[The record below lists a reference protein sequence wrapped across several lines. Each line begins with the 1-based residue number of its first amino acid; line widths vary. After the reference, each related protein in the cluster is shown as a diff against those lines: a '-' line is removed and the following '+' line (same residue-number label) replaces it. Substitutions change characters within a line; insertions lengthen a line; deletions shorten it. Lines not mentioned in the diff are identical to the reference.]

1 MNATLY
7 NELLELIH
15 PYHGPRNLDPDSTP
29 GVFRDLLKWLGYSRD
44 KLSHP
49 QLPTVDEVR
58 REATERSSDVFE
70 KWKRLHDLLLHHEA
84 VIRKR
89 WLKKTQEQRK
99 RVLLSAWPGMAT
111 SHRPDYQAFRK
122 DPTADRL
129 FGLPRLI
136 RPLQTT
142 TPYRNEFLYPYIN
155 LEDLLKTN
163 NLLLFLNSR
172 GHNKPDEFAY
182 FDSKTHHLG
191 RSTGAIQ
198 PAYLHGYT
206 MLLTDQTT
214 PTTYG
219 RLIKWG
225 RELEGFMQMLYG
237 TGFQPGEGLL
247 VLEIQQTLLGFL
259 VRCAESILHDLLPL
273 QPQNSIPSALLTPA
287 SITQHNTEWPSVAVT
302 VAEAPY
308 RVPVHFDFPRIQSLV
323 DAKFSEAEDHI
334 WSLRE
339 DPGYFQDVLR
349 EWGEHRHEQLQD
361 SNGKLHSTL
370 GKPEFWDRVQREAII
385 HAYLRFTMW
394 DLARKDLSEF
404 ANVRAQCGPRIR
416 LGTDEPNAYEEALYK
431 FWLAATDMRQ
441 QCLQTFHRGTPCS
454 PPLRKY
460 YYRKR
465 NHDPHD
471 SVFYDIQIK
480 DVGMYNYFLWLL
492 EHLTHEDQI
501 EFCGFSELLD
511 ELERTTRSSSQG
523 PGNSHHQPI
532 SSWVAACLSDLAVV
546 SELERQLNCHQP
558 RVVPCC
564 DRDDDELKQRWM
576 PSFWVEGI
584 LMEADLELKN
594 AGTPLSKFNYPSAKA
609 RTATTVAQLQEAEK
623 YLDIFW
629 KQIDEYFMGRMEQSL
644 HDSVGIVNPRE
655 LERTPKWVEPAPLT
669 TSKESPAVAVSEL
682 FTTFTIDEQSSEP
695 QDISPTKAKV
705 KTRGIAIP
713 SELEVHES
721 SDIPLAPTP
730 PPTIPVSKRAYKIFS
745 SLFHDPTQDIP
756 PGEIPWTDF
765 LHALSSAGFSI
776 EKQHGSAWLF
786 SPPDSSQRPIIFHE
800 PHPSSKIPIQIFRRY
815 GRRLR
820 LAYDWNADTFSI
832 AR

>member
-1 MNATLY
+1 MNATLS
-7 NELLELIH
+7 NELLESIH
-15 PYHGPRNLDPDSTP
+15 PYRGPRSLDPDSTP

-44 KLSHP
+44 KLPHP

-99 RVLLSAWPGMAT
+99 RVLLSAWPSMAT
-111 SHRPDYQAFRK
+111 SHRPDYQAFQK

-136 RPLQTT
+136 RPLRTT

-172 GHNKPDEFAY
+172 GHNKPDVFAY

-259 VRCAESILHDLLPL
+259 LRCAENILHDLLPL

-287 SITQHNTEWPSVAVT
+287 SITQHNTEWPSVAAT
-302 VAEAPY
+302 VSEAPY

-370 GKPEFWDRVQREAII
+370 GKPEFWGRVQREAII
-385 HAYLRFTMW
+385 NAYLRFTMW

-404 ANVRAQCGPRIR
+404 ANVRAQYGSRIR
-416 LGTDEPNAYEEALYK
+416 LGRDEPNAYEEALYK

-454 PPLRKY
+454 PPLRNY

-465 NHDPHD
+465 NRDPHD

-523 PGNSHHQPI
+523 SGNSHHQPI

-564 DRDDDELKQRWM
+564 DRDEDELKQRWM

-584 LMEADLELKN
+584 LMEADLELEN

-609 RTATTVAQLQEAEK
+609 RTATTVAQLREAEK
-623 YLDIFW
+623 YLDLFW
-629 KQIDEYFMGRMEQSL
+629 KRIDEYFMGREGQSL
-644 HDSVGIVNPRE
+644 HDYVGIVNPRE
-655 LERTPKWVEPAPLT
+655 LERTLEWVEPAPLPT
-669 TSKESPAVAVSEL
+669 PNDSPAVAVKEL
-682 FTTFTIDEQSSEP
+682 LAAFTIDEQSSEP
-695 QDISPTKAKV
+695 QDIPPPKAKV

-713 SELEVHES
+713 SELEAHDEL
-721 SDIPLAPTP
+721 DTPLTPTP

-745 SLFHDPTQDIP
+745 SLFHDPTQHIP

-800 PHPSSKIPIQIFRRY
+800 PHPSSKIPIQIFRRH
-815 GRRLR
+815 GRRLQ
-820 LAYDWNADTFSI
+820 LAYGWNADTFSI